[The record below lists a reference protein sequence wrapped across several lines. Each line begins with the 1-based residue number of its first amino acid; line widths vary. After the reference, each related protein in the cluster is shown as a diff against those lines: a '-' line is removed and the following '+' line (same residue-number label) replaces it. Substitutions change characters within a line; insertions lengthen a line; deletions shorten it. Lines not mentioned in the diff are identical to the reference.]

1 MFEKLKAL
9 LVRHFTDMRWHSIV
23 LALVVYAL
31 SSWLF
36 LFLAQEEGLLQGAD
50 FIYWLVVTGST
61 VGYGDLSPSTEAGK
75 LLVALYIIPVGL
87 SLFALILGRL
97 ITWISYQWRKGVK
110 GLKALDVNQH
120 ILVIGWNGQRTI
132 QLLNLLLKEKQ
143 GSQTQ
148 QDIVLCVQADIEN
161 PMPGKIKFVKVDSFN
176 QDQAMDKAC
185 VADAK
190 VIIIDNPADD
200 MTMTTSLYCHQRN
213 TQSHMLAYFNDESLV
228 KLLQQHCPNIECT
241 PSVAVEMLA
250 KSAFDPGSS
259 TLHHD
264 LISVGDDGQAQYSVE
279 LPTLNQELTVGTL
292 FSRLKQEYSATLIAI
307 QSQGKIELNPNSDI
321 KIQKGD
327 KLYYI
332 AKQRLQHINW
342 EQLYAG

>member
-1 MFEKLKAL
+1 
-9 LVRHFTDMRWHSIV
+9 MRWHTIV
-23 LALVVYAL
+23 LALVVYGL
-31 SSWLF
+31 SSWL
-36 LFLAQEEGLLQGAD
+36 LLYLAGEQGLLNGAD

-61 VGYGDLSPSTEAGK
+61 VGYGDLSPATNAGK
-75 LLVALYIIPVGL
+75 LLVALYIIPAGL
-87 SLFALILGRL
+87 SLFALILGRMV
-97 ITWISYQWRKGVK
+97 TWLSHQWRKGVK
-110 GLKALDVNQH
+110 GLKTLDTSNH
-120 ILVIGWNGQRTI
+120 ILVIGWNGQRTL

-143 GSQTQ
+143 GTNTE

-161 PMPGKIKFVKVDSFN
+161 PMPGKIEFVKVDSFN
-176 QDQAMDKAC
+176 KDVEMDKAS
-185 VADAK
+185 VANAS

-200 MTMTTSLYCHQRN
+200 MTMTTSLYCYQRN
-213 TQSHMLAYFNDESLV
+213 ANSHMLAYFNDESLV

-264 LISVGDDGQAQYSVE
+264 LISVGDEGQAQYSVE
-279 LPTLNQELTVGTL
+279 LPEFIQELEVGIL
-292 FSRLKQEYSATLIAI
+292 FNRLKQEYSATLIAV
-307 QSQGKIELNPNSDI
+307 QSNGKIELNPDSGA
-321 KIQKGD
+321 KMQAGD

-332 AKQRLQHINW
+332 AKQRLQNINW